1 VEQKKE
7 IYVPYNV
14 LPLDAAGASQAIMQL
29 DEIKAAVES
38 LRNIRGLP
46 WPRAA
51 ESRHKSG
58 DADCLDWL
66 QDMFGFQKDNV
77 ANQREHLILMLA
89 NVHIRLLPRPE
100 PMHKLDDRALN
111 TVMNKLFKNYKSW
124 CKFLGRKHSL
134 WLPQIH
140 QEIRQRKILYMGL
153 YLLIWGEAANLRFMP
168 ECLCYIYH
176 HVSLAS
182 LFGSEACKSHFY
194 KFLVINNE
202 AQMRI
207 NRLHWHL
214 LELWSSLPEFLFSFV
229 LSLLRRI
236 WYLFANFTVC

>member
-1 VEQKKE
+1 
-7 IYVPYNV
+7 
-14 LPLDAAGASQAIMQL
+14 
-29 DEIKAAVES
+29 
-38 LRNIRGLP
+38 
-46 WPRAA
+46 
-51 ESRHKSG
+51 
-58 DADCLDWL
+58 
-66 QDMFGFQKDNV
+66 
-77 ANQREHLILMLA
+77 MLA